1 MEYERSS
8 HVSQV
13 FLPLIFPI
21 LITLWNAFFSHENER
36 KISQK
41 MISTINLSLF
51 WKKRYCGIA
60 LPYRIPYRTAASQY
74 RTVPQHLYFS
84 HTVPVRYGIGTAY
97 RRSLVYNRRKHRPG
111 RNRKVFQIFD
121 FATI

>member
-60 LPYRIPYRTAASQY
+60 LQYRIPYRTAASQY
-74 RTVPQHLYFS
+74 RTVPYRNTCIFS
-84 HTVPVRYGIGTAY
+84 YTVPYRYGTVRYWYRVPPVSGIT
-97 RRSLVYNRRKHRPG
+97 
-111 RNRKVFQIFD
+111 
-121 FATI
+121 